1 MTETLSREEVEQ
13 RVAILKRY
21 RKLLEEQRNAFR
33 DYLNVLEKQEKSI
46 EAEST
51 EVIVAQ
57 AELEHKIVASLSS
70 LHRVTLPL
78 EKLYSEQ
85 FSTEDEAIPELKTDL
100 ENLKQAVLEQNQKN
114 RDLLKTKMGD
124 IRNQIKTLNNPSFNP
139 YAKKAS
145 IYSQNNATASI
156 LDVEL

>member
-33 DYLNVLEKQEKSI
+33 EYLNVLEKQEKSI

-51 EVIVAQ
+51 EIIVAQ

-78 EKLYSEQ
+78 KNSTLEQ
-85 FSTEDEAIPELKTDL
+85 FS
-100 ENLKQAVLEQNQKN
+100 Q
-114 RDLLKTKMGD
+114 KTKLFQSS
-124 IRNQIKTLNNPSFNP
+124 RQTLKISSRQF
-139 YAKKAS
+139 
-145 IYSQNNATASI
+145 
-156 LDVEL
+156 

>member
-1 MTETLSREEVEQ
+1 MAETITREEVEQ

-33 DYLNVLEKQEKSI
+33 EYLKVLELQEKGI
-46 EAEST
+46 EEEST
-51 EVIVAQ
+51 EIIVAQ
-57 AELEHKIVASLSS
+57 AELEHKIVSSLSS

-85 FSTEDEAIPELKTDL
+85 FSAQDAAIPELKTDL
-100 ENLKQAVLEQNQKN
+100 VHLKQAVLVQNQKN
-114 RDLLKTKMGD
+114 RDLLQSKMSV
-124 IRNQIKTLNNPSFNP
+124 IRNEIKNLNDPRFNP
-139 YAKKAS
+139 YTKKSS
-145 IYSQNNATASI
+145 IYSQKNATASI